1 MKCAVKTLCVM
12 GFAVCCISVAH
23 AQGTST
29 GGAPPATHSS
39 GSDAGSGRSA
49 GMAGGAG
56 TAGAY
61 GTDPATLKKEET
73 ARQQSSKG
81 NQPGASGPAA
91 SK

>member
-1 MKCAVKTLCVM
+1 MGHFRKTACMLTL
-12 GFAVCCISVAH
+12 AVCFADGAF

-39 GSDAGSGRSA
+39 SSDSGGGQSA
-49 GMAGGAG
+49 SIKGGAG
-56 TAGAY
+56 TAGEY

-73 ARQQSSKG
+73 ARQQKSKDK
-81 NQPGASGPAA
+81 ASA

>member
-1 MKCAVKTLCVM
+1 MVALV
-12 GFAVCCISVAH
+12 VCIADSAL

-39 GSDAGSGRSA
+39 SNDSGGGRSA
-49 GMAGGAG
+49 GIKGGAG
-56 TAGAY
+56 AAGEY

-73 ARQQSSKG
+73 ARQQNAKG
-81 NQPGASGPAA
+81 KQPGASGAAA